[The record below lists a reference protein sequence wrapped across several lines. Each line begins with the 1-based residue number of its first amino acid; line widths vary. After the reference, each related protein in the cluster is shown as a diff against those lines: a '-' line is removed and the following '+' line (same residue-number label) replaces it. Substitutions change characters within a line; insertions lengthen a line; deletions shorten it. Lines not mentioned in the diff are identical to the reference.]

1 MLIKLLI
8 LAMLAA
14 IIGTLGSAVFALL
27 GPRRDPGRM
36 ARALTWRVGLS
47 VTLFLLLMAGFASGL
62 IKPHAV
68 EAPTPAPAAHNQ

>member
-8 LAMLAA
+8 LAILAA
-14 IIGTLGSAVFALL
+14 IVVALGSAVFALL
-27 GPRRDPGRM
+27 GPHRERTRM

-68 EAPTPAPAAHNQ
+68 DRAQPVAHSQ

>member
-1 MLIKLLI
+1 MLIKLFI

-14 IIGTLGSAVFALL
+14 IIVALGSAVFALL
-27 GPRRDPGRM
+27 GPRRERARM

-47 VTLFLLLMAGFASGL
+47 VTLFLLLMAGFAAGV

-68 EAPTPAPAAHNQ
+68 APPQPPAHSQ